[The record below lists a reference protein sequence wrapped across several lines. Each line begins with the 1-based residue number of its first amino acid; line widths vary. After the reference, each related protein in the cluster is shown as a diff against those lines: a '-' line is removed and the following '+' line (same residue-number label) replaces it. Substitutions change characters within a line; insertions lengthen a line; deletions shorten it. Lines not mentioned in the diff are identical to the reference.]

1 MLAGHLGVALIGSAL
16 ALGSTAALIAIVAP
30 QTVSGPGVSGE
41 AFQQVIG
48 QWSGVLVLMGPA
60 MLLAGWSPR
69 LAWLGWIP
77 YAAGVVLAL
86 LGTLLGL
93 SQALIDLGPFDPA
106 HGVLTPLI
114 RLTVFAITVGVGLW
128 AVGRRD
134 LTPG

>member
-1 MLAGHLGVALIGSAL
+1 MQILAYEV
-16 ALGSTAALIAIVAP
+16 STKR
-30 QTVSGPGVSGE
+30 
-41 AFQQVIG
+41 G
-48 QWSGVLVLMGPA
+48 QGQ
-60 MLLAGWSPR
+60 LAGWAPR

-77 YAAGVVLAL
+77 YAAAVVLAL

-93 SQALIDLGPFDPA
+93 PQALIDLGPFDPA